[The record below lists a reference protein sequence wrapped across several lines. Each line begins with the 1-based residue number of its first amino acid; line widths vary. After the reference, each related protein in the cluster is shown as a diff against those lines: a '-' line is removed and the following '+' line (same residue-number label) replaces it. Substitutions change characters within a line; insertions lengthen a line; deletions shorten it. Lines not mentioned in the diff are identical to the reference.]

1 VSYLTFHS
9 STFSKVVYG
18 QVSYIEQLNDFRY
31 LENVDFS
38 AGSVDV
44 ELGLFRLVGVD
55 ALAGQEVD
63 DVMLAVAVAVGGS
76 HLHICKRPF
85 NFYSD
90 SNVIL

>member
-1 VSYLTFHS
+1 
-9 STFSKVVYG
+9 
-18 QVSYIEQLNDFRY
+18 
-31 LENVDFS
+31 
-38 AGSVDV
+38 
-44 ELGLFRLVGVD
+44 LFRLVGVD

-63 DVMLAVAVAVGGS
+63 DVVLAVAVAVGGS